1 MNKDL
6 GEKQKRIRISL
17 GLVMPLLY
25 PVIGLLML
33 GFVVSDTEGDGT
45 STLSQVLSVIVCSL
59 LYW

>member
-33 GFVVSDTEGDGT
+33 GFVVFRHRGGRHFYPVT
-45 STLSQVLSVIVCSL
+45 SAFS
-59 LYW
+59 Y